1 MKTLKLTIA
10 TVIAACTFQAA
21 NAQIS
26 VGVRIGT
33 PPPRR
38 VVVVSDPVYAEPY
51 YERPVYREEYYSRP
65 VYNRVIVERAP
76 YRRVYYNRGYYGRPV
91 YHESYY
97 RHVRYNR
104 WHH

>member
-1 MKTLKLTIA
+1 MKTLKLAIA

-38 VVVVSDPVYAEPY
+38 VVVVSDPYYSEPY
-51 YERPVYREEYYSRP
+51 YAPPVYHEYYSRP

-76 YRRVYYNRGYYGRPV
+76 YRRVYYSRGYYGRPV
-91 YHESYY
+91 FYDNYY
-97 RHVRYNR
+97 RHERHGR
-104 WHH
+104 WHD